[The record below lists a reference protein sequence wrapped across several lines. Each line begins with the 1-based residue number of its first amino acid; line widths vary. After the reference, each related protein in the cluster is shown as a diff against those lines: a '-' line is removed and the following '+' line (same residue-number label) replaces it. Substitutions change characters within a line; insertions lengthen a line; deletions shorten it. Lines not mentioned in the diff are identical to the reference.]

1 VTVPSPYVTHSDPP
15 SVPDRARSFEGEG
28 HQSGLSVL
36 LVDAPPGEGP
46 RLHRHPY
53 EEVFA
58 IHAGHGTFTI
68 EGAQAEA
75 GPGDVVV
82 APAETAHKFVNSGTE
97 RLRLTAIHH
106 APRFATE
113 WLEEDND

>member
-15 SVPDRARSFEGEG
+15 SVPDRARSFEGGG

-53 EEVFA
+53 EEVFVV
-58 IHAGHGTFTI
+58 HAGRGTFTI
-68 EGAQAEA
+68 DGAQAEA

-82 APAETAHKFVNSGTE
+82 APAETVHKFVNSGSE

-106 APRFATE
+106 APRFVTE
-113 WLEEDND
+113 WLEEESD